1 MMLLLDLNNNLLIYN
16 LYYFSVYQYEYEN
29 WELYQEINI
38 YLVEKNQKTLETVVL
53 VTRVVINLWNI
64 YIAHYIIE
72 SMMGVVELST

>member
-1 MMLLLDLNNNLLIYN
+1 MMLLLDINNNLLISN
-16 LYYFSVYQYEYEN
+16 LYYFSVYQYKYEN

-72 SMMGVVELST
+72 SMMGVVKLST